1 MQRWR
6 RLTSSPS
13 IFEQVRGVAAEL
25 FDVPS
30 QQLSAESSPETIEGW
45 DSVRQLDLVLE
56 LEQRFKIRIEPEDL
70 EQMQTLGQVAE
81 LVRKKQGL

>member
-1 MQRWR
+1 M
-6 RLTSSPS
+6 
-13 IFEQVRGVAAEL
+13 AAEL
-25 FDVPS
+25 FDVPPA
-30 QQLSAESSPETIEGW
+30 QLSAESSPETIEGW